1 MNFFTIYSTRDEHE
15 ISILSNMYNEENIN
29 YKILDEDDSAE
40 KEKDLKRIQ
49 VAEKDR
55 DKARELL
62 DQTGFLRIGLSH
74 ERNIRRGKGK
84 KWILIFLAALV
95 LVLVAILI
103 TWFMNVE

>member
-15 ISILSNMYNEENIN
+15 VSILSDLYNEENLE
-29 YKILDEDDSAE
+29 YKILEPDNSVE
-40 KEKDLKRIQ
+40 KEKDLKHIQ

-62 DQTGFLRIGLSH
+62 DQTGFVRIGHLH
-74 ERNIRRGKGK
+74 DKKIRRGKGK

-103 TWFMNVE
+103 TWFMNVD